1 MIDRRTI
8 NITDYDFFII
18 IDPYLSKNWFKNSVN
33 KNAFVWEYFIS
44 KIIFE
49 VKPDTPS
56 LSRVITQITNE
67 LILIDEWK

>member
-18 IDPYLSKNWFKNSVN
+18 IDPYLGKNWFKNSVN

-67 LILIDEWK
+67 LIIIDEWK